1 MSKALHTHPPTHV
14 SYMFWNVDITDGEKT
29 CMVHIWIT
37 CVLNMFS
44 LIIREECVAH
54 LTMYHC
60 FLIQILLVDIL
71 VVIMWIYAI
80 LKIEYVSFK
89 IFEIIWTHYFDI
101 PVVYT
106 SVVND
111 VRCQYV
117 LSPIPCL
124 FYLSTYRNVVK
135 IWSFVAVKY
144 TLEPLEQVNTYF
156 GYLITVFRGNDSGET
171 SCHAVGNKIVKET
184 LHTNVSY
191 MSYSDLQNHIYI

>member
-1 MSKALHTHPPTHV
+1 MCMSKVLHTHTHPPTHV
-14 SYMFWNVDITDGEKT
+14 SYTFWNVDLTDGEKT

-37 CVLNMFS
+37 CVLSMFS
-44 LIIREECVAH
+44 LIIREKCVAR

-135 IWSFVAVKY
+135 LWSFVAVNFKSRIHPKITGTSKY
-144 TLEPLEQVNTYF
+144 IFWIPY
-156 GYLITVFRGNDSGET
+156 
-171 SCHAVGNKIVKET
+171 
-184 LHTNVSY
+184 
-191 MSYSDLQNHIYI
+191 YSV